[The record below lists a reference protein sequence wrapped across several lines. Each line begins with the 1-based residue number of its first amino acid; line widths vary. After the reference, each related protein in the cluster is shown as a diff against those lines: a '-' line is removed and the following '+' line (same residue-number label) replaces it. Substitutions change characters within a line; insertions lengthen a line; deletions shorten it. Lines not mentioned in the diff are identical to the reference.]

1 MTHSAFPKLLSS
13 QIAFDIA
20 RTILDGFDKHY
31 RLFRQTSQAARRHF
45 ESGNWAVAQQAARE
59 RIGFYDQRVQECV
72 QLLEDEYHRDELS
85 TEPSDEV
92 WRELKLHYIGMLS
105 GHKQPELAETF
116 FNSVCCSILHR
127 TYFHND
133 FIFVRPMVSTEY
145 IETDE
150 LLPTYRVY
158 YPAQDGLRFALKR
171 IVTNFQLGCKFADLD
186 RDVGLVEAR
195 LRAVFGNAP
204 LEPNHQIQ
212 VLSNLFY
219 RNKGAYIVGKGIN
232 GNREYPFI
240 VPILHQ
246 SPGELMLD
254 TVLFDQE
261 QITILFSFT
270 RAYFLVDMEVPSA
283 YVQFLRS
290 LLPRKPRSEIYTI
303 LGLQKQGKT
312 LFYRDYLQHLK
323 HSADRFEIAPGIK
336 GLVML
341 VFALPSFPYVFKVI
355 KDFFPPPKET
365 TRAQV
370 KEKYLLVKY
379 HDRVGRLADT
389 LEYSNVAFPAARFSE
404 ALVAELRRHAP
415 SLVEFE
421 QDRIIL
427 RHLYIERR
435 MVPLNMFLMN
445 ADKAGD
451 DALIEHAI
459 IEYGNAIKELV
470 AANIFP
476 GDMLYKNFGVTRH
489 GRVVFYDYDEIET
502 ITDCNFRDIP
512 PARNEEDEMAA
523 EPWYA
528 IGKHDVFPEQLG
540 AFLLGNAKIRSYF
553 MQHHADLLTRA
564 FWQARKERIMA
575 GHVDDVFPY
584 PQQIRFCH
592 QADAAQLPMALST
605 PLSTPLSTALSLPLS
620 TSLFTD
626 LPPGLS
632 TAPPAASANALSTA
646 LPTSLSTGLS
656 TPLSTDLSTV
666 LSTLLPASVQPL
678 ISGESAP

>member
-1 MTHSAFPKLLSS
+1 MTQVAFPKLLSS

-20 RTILDGFDKHY
+20 RAILDGFDKHY
-31 RLFRQTSQAARRHF
+31 RLFRRTSQVAKRHF
-45 ESGNWAVAQQAARE
+45 ETGSWAVAQQAARE

-72 QLLEDEYHRDELS
+72 QVLEDEYSDGEL
-85 TEPSDEV
+85 SDEV
-92 WRELKLHYIGMLS
+92 WRETKLHYIGMLS

-116 FNSVCCSILHR
+116 FNSVCCNILHR

-133 FIFVRPMVSTEY
+133 FIFVRPVVSTEY
-145 IETDE
+145 IETEE

-158 YPAQDGLRFALKR
+158 YPAQDGLHFALKR
-171 IVTNFQLGCKFADLD
+171 IVTNFQLDCKFANLE
-186 RDVGLVEAR
+186 RDIGLVEAR
-195 LRAVFGNAP
+195 LKEIFGSAT

-212 VLSNLFY
+212 VLSSLFF

-240 VPILHQ
+240 VPILHNRH
-246 SPGELMLD
+246 GELILD

-323 HSADRFEIAPGIK
+323 HTSDHFEIAPGIK

-365 TRAQV
+365 TRAQI
-370 KEKYLLVKY
+370 KEKYLLVKN
-379 HDRVGRLADT
+379 HDRVGRMADT
-389 LEYSNVAFPAARFSE
+389 LEYSNVAFPAERFSE
-404 ALVAELRRHAP
+404 ALIAELLQHAP

-421 QDRIIL
+421 AGRIII

-435 MVPLNMFLMN
+435 MVPLNMFLSN
-445 ADKAGD
+445 AEKQGD
-451 DALIEHAI
+451 LALIEHGI
-459 IEYGNAIKELV
+459 IEYGSAIKELV

-489 GRVVFYDYDEIET
+489 GRVVFYDYDEIEY
-502 ITDCNFRDIP
+502 ITDCHFRDIP
-512 PARNEEDEMAA
+512 QARNEEEEMSA

-528 IGKHDVFPEQLG
+528 IGKHDVFPEQFG
-540 AFLLGNAKIRSYF
+540 AFLLGNAHIRGF
-553 MQHHADLLTRA
+553 FLRHHADLLTRD
-564 FWQARKERIMA
+564 FWQARKQRILD
-575 GHVDDVFPY
+575 GHIEDVYPY
-584 PQQIRFCH
+584 PQQIRFCN
-592 QADAAQLPMALST
+592 QT
-605 PLSTPLSTALSLPLS
+605 TT
-620 TSLFTD
+620 
-626 LPPGLS
+626 
-632 TAPPAASANALSTA
+632 TAPQAAPPYLENLHN
-646 LPTSLSTGLS
+646 
-656 TPLSTDLSTV
+656 
-666 LSTLLPASVQPL
+666 
-678 ISGESAP
+678 E